1 MAMLTNLDPKDKQ
14 EDEIVIYQRCKRIE
28 AMLRRIGEINS
39 LGEYRVPSSK

>member
-14 EDEIVIYQRCKRIE
+14 EDEICDKRIE